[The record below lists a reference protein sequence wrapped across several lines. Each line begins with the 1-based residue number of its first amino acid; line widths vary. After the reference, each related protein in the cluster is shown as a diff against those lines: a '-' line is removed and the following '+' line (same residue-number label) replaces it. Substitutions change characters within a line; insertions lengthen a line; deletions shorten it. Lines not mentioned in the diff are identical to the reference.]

1 MIYTTR
7 SINSIP
13 INIPTIHAYTHFL
26 TTHLFIYT
34 MCLPSSS
41 SILLFFCPI
50 SSHIPSHTYPHLTTP
65 PLNPFL
71 SLSLHIFLTTFSL
84 STPHALHAHPFLTH
98 LRCPFYFPYPPHA
111 FSSFIYPLHPLHP
124 VLAWPCIAT
133 SYPFHHKTH
142 FLPPMHGHFN
152 RCIYSSLLPVAILH
166 IHPPRP
172 HVYHHPPM
180 HNHLPFTHFPHHH
193 LSLYTPQPYPYLI
206 PPCIHPLHQP
216 VA

>member
-34 MCLPSSS
+34 MCLPSPS
-41 SILLFFCPI
+41 SILLFSSHFIPYPFPYI
-50 SSHIPSHTYPHLTTP
+50 SSFNHTP
-65 PLNPFL
+65 PKPIPL
-71 SLSLHIFLTTFSL
+71 SKPSYFSHHLFSL
-84 STPHALHAHPFLTH
+84 YTTCSSCTPIPHSPTLPVL
-98 LRCPFYFPYPPHA
+98 LSIPPHA
-111 FSSFIYPLHPLHP
+111 FPSFIYLLHPLHP